1 MTLSMTKKEFDKYLA
16 RDRGCW
22 HCGATG
28 DDLIPHHRLNRGMGS
43 KNSKASQ
50 PSNIIVLCSQANGL
64 LESNAKFAELGRQFG
79 WKLRSHETPTEVP
92 IFGHGGWWL
101 LNDDFTKDLLETEPE
116 NF

>member
-1 MTLSMTKKEFDKYLA
+1 MTLGMNKKQFEKYLE

-22 HCGATG
+22 HCGSTG

-43 KNSKASQ
+43 KNHLANQ
-50 PSNIIVLCSQANGL
+50 PSNIIALCAEANSL
-64 LESNAKFAELGRQFG
+64 LESNAAFARLGRKLG
-79 WKLRSHETPTEVP
+79 WKLRNYENPPEVA

-101 LNDDFTKDLLETEPE
+101 LNDDFTKDLLESEPE